1 MSVHVFDAYG
11 TLFDVHSAVRDL
23 ATRIG
28 PRAHELTQIWRTKH
42 LEYTWVR
49 TLGGLPWRD
58 FADLMSEALHTA
70 MASVGIKDQALHADL
85 VALYAKLKPYP
96 EVRDA
101 LSSAKAGGARLAILS
116 NGTKGLLASALAAS
130 GLTGVFE
137 SVLSVDDVRQFKSAP
152 AVYAM
157 VHTAMAARADD
168 ITFYSSNRWD
178 IAAARTTGWRAIWVN
193 RTLAPDE
200 YSDLPPHEVWSD
212 LARLAV

>member
-11 TLFDVHSAVRDL
+11 TLFDVHSAVREL

-28 PRAHELTQIWRTKH
+28 PRAQELTQIWRTKH

-70 MASVGIKDQALHADL
+70 MASVGIEDKALHADL
-85 VALYAKLKPYP
+85 VALYAELKSYP
-96 EVRDA
+96 EVKRA
-101 LSSAKAGGARLAILS
+101 LLSAKAGGARLAILS

-130 GLTGVFE
+130 DLMGVFE
-137 SVLSVDDVRQFKSAP
+137 VVLSVDDVRQFKSAP

-157 VHTAMAARADD
+157 VHTAMAATAND

-178 IAAARTTGWRAIWVN
+178 IAAARTTGWRTIWVN
-193 RTLAPDE
+193 RTGAPDE
-200 YSDLPPHEVWSD
+200 YSDLPPHEVWAD